1 MKKELRKL
9 SAIFMTAGLA
19 LASTIACAQP
29 YGPGVTDKVIK
40 IGNINPY
47 SGPASSYSSY
57 GKAQAAYFKKVN
69 DEGGIN
75 GRMIEFISLD
85 DNYQPPKTLEQAR
98 RLVEQDK
105 VLLIFAPLGTPT
117 NSAIHKYMNQRK
129 VPQLF
134 VQTGASKWGDPKN
147 FPWTMGWQPNYH
159 SEGKIYAQ
167 AILQNQPKGKIA
179 ILYQNDDYGKDY
191 VTGIEEGL
199 GDKKNMIV
207 ARESYETSDPTI
219 DSQIVKLRAS
229 GADVFLNITIPKFA
243 AQAIKKMAEL
253 NWKPTHYLNQVS
265 SSVGSTLIPA
275 GLENSVGLIT
285 TSFIKDPSD
294 PQWKDDKAFLEYQAW
309 FKKYLPSADQNDG
322 FYIQGYTNAQTL
334 EYVLKQAGNDLTREN
349 VMKQAANIKDLKLPL
364 LLPGINLQTGP
375 NDFYPIE
382 RMQLARFDGKAWRL
396 FGKVYG
402 D

>member
-1 MKKELRKL
+1 
-9 SAIFMTAGLA
+9 
-19 LASTIACAQP
+19 
-29 YGPGVTDKVIK
+29 
-40 IGNINPY
+40 
-47 SGPASSYSSY
+47 
-57 GKAQAAYFKKVN
+57 
-69 DEGGIN
+69 
-75 GRMIEFISLD
+75 
-85 DNYQPPKTLEQAR
+85 
-98 RLVEQDK
+98 
-105 VLLIFAPLGTPT
+105 
-117 NSAIHKYMNQRK
+117 MNQRK

-167 AILQNQPKGKIA
+167 AILQNQPNGKIA

-191 VTGIEEGL
+191 ITGIEEGL

-294 PQWKDDKAFLEYQAW
+294 PQWKDD
-309 FKKYLPSADQNDG
+309 
-322 FYIQGYTNAQTL
+322 
-334 EYVLKQAGNDLTREN
+334 
-349 VMKQAANIKDLKLPL
+349 M
-364 LLPGINLQTGP
+364 
-375 NDFYPIE
+375 
-382 RMQLARFDGKAWRL
+382 RF
-396 FGKVYG
+396 
-402 D
+402 